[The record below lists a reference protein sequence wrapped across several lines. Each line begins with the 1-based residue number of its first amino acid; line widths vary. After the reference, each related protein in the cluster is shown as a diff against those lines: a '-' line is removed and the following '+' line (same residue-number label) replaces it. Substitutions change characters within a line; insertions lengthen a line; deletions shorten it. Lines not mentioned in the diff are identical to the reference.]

1 MDIIF
6 LYGPP
11 GSGKTTVGSLLA
23 KQLDLPY
30 ADVDVEIERQAGTTI
45 PEIFAQEGELGFRK
59 RELEAITAQ
68 VMCGARVVALGG
80 GALIQAE
87 ARQMVERYGQ
97 VLCLTA
103 DLPEL
108 LHRLK
113 ADGLAR
119 PLLAGDPETR
129 LKNLLAAR
137 EAHYNSYPLR
147 IDTTHLSPEE
157 AAWQAQ
163 VKTGR
168 FRVSGMGQAY
178 DVLVE
183 PGLLDRV
190 GELLQ
195 ARDLRG
201 PVAVVSDSNVGPLYG
216 QRVIDSLRRAG
227 YPTQFV
233 MIPAG
238 ETHKN
243 LDTMQQIW
251 TGFVQARLE
260 RGSTVLALGGG
271 VIGDMT
277 GFAAAT
283 FLRGMNWVNL
293 PTTLLAMVDS
303 SLGGKT
309 GIDLPQGKNLVGA
322 FHPPR
327 LVLADPEVL
336 RTLPVIEL
344 RSGLAETIKH
354 GIIADP
360 GLLELCVRGQEEI
373 INGSTALVRRGMAV
387 KVRVIEQ
394 DPYEKGVRQA
404 LNLGHTV
411 GHGVELAS
419 DFRLSHG
426 ECVAIGTV
434 VEAHIAEYL
443 GLAESGLSV
452 HIAERLKQAGLPTE
466 IPADVPRERIIEAM
480 QMDKKRAAGKVRFA
494 LPERIGSV
502 RVGVEV
508 ENWQELIFRTP
519 VKAE

>member
-30 ADVDVEIERQAGTTI
+30 VDLDVEIESQAGNTI
-45 PEIFAQEGELGFRK
+45 PEIFAKEGETGFRK
-59 RELEAITAQ
+59 RELEAIAAQ
-68 VMCGARVVALGG
+68 VKCGSRVVALGG
-80 GALIQAE
+80 GALLQPE
-87 ARQMVERYGQ
+87 ARRLVEEHGQ

-103 DLPEL
+103 ELPAL
-108 LHRLK
+108 LHRL
-113 ADGLAR
+113 ADDGLAR
-119 PLLAGDPETR
+119 PLLAGDAETR

-137 EAHYNSYPLR
+137 EAHYNGFPLQ

-183 PGLLDRV
+183 PGALGRL

-195 ARDLRG
+195 ARKLKG

-216 QRVIDSLRRAG
+216 QRVEDSLRRAG
-227 YPTQFV
+227 YPVRLV

-238 ETHKN
+238 EAHKN

-251 TGFVQARLE
+251 AGFVQARLE

-271 VIGDMT
+271 VAGDMA

-283 FLRGMNWVNL
+283 FLRGMNWVNV
-293 PTTLLAMVDS
+293 PTTLLSMVDS

-336 RTLPVIEL
+336 RTLPAAEI

-360 GLLELCVRGQEEI
+360 GLLDLCVLDQAEI
-373 INGSTALVRRGMAV
+373 INDATALVRRGMAV
-387 KVRVIEQ
+387 KVNVIEQ

-419 DFRLSHG
+419 DFHLSHG

-434 VEAHIAEYL
+434 IEARIAEYL
-443 GLAESGLSV
+443 NLANPNLSI
-452 HIAERLKQAGLPTE
+452 HIAENLKQVGLPTE
-466 IPADVPRERIIEAM
+466 IPTNLLRERIIEAM
-480 QMDKKRAAGKVRFA
+480 QMDKKRAAGKLRFA

-508 ENWQELIFRTP
+508 ENWQELIFQTP
-519 VKAE
+519 VKTE